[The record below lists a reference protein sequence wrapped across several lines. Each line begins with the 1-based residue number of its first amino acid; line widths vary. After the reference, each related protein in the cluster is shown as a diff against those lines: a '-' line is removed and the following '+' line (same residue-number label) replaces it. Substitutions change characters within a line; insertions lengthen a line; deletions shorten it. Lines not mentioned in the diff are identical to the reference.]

1 MGNKMKRMCSTNPY
15 VVGPPYYQPILV
27 PASGPGFQAVIPY
40 DPAQDEYLKQ
50 YAESI
55 KKGR

>member
-1 MGNKMKRMCSTNPY
+1 MCSTNPY